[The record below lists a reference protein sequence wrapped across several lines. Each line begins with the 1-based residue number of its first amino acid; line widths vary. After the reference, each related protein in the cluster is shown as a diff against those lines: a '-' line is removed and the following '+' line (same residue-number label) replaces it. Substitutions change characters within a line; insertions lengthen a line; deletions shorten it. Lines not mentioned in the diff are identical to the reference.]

1 MHSYSVYIMTNKPH
15 GTLYVG
21 ITNNLIRR
29 VLEHKNNIVGGFTS
43 RYKLYKLVY
52 YDCTS
57 DVNSAIAYEKKIKK
71 WNRQWKI
78 DLVTKFNKNWDDLYC
93 KLI

>member
-52 YDCTS
+52 YNCTS